1 MSKLYVFGIGGTGA
15 RVIKSLTMLLASG
28 VRLEGTDTVVPVM
41 IDADQSNGDLTRTVE
56 LLTNYR
62 NIRSRL
68 SFDDGNKSRFFNTE
82 IDDFGSN
89 FRLPISN
96 EVNKTFGDYIHF
108 NQLDE
113 HNKALISLLFSKRN
127 LKAEMNVGFKGNP
140 NMGSVVL
147 NNFNNEG
154 SGSVSLKRLLLNF
167 QQDDKIFIISSIF
180 GGTGAAGFPLLLKTF
195 RSASSDDFQAA
206 AFLRQARIGA
216 ITVLPYFGVEDREG
230 SSINMDTFLS
240 KTKSALTYYINNLD
254 VDVLYY
260 IGDNLKSKYENC
272 EGGRYQENN
281 AHFVELAAALSVV
294 DFVNAPVSG
303 GKEFKEYA
311 IKKDA
316 DPILLPHLS
325 DQTQKVMREPLT
337 QFFLFCEFYKHRL
350 KKSLTYAWAK
360 DKHFQPQMLGQD
372 FYKSLGSFFDAFL
385 EWLNEMAH
393 NLRSFQ
399 PYNLRLATE
408 NPLMAIGGVTP
419 ADSGLLG
426 RMFGRDS
433 GYFALLDEM
442 EKAAVKMPSS
452 MTAENYFMNV
462 FSVATHHLIINK
474 KL

>member
-1 MSKLYVFGIGGTGA
+1 MSTLYVFGIGGTGA

-28 VRLEGTDTVVPVM
+28 VKMEGVDRVVPVM

-62 NIRSRL
+62 NIRSKL
-68 SFDDGNKSRFFNTE
+68 SFEKDTENVFFHTDMDDV
-82 IDDFGSN
+82 GSN

-147 NNFNNEG
+147 NNFNNDA
-154 SGSVSLKRLLLNF
+154 SGSLSLKRLLLNF

-195 RSASSDDFQAA
+195 RSAKSEDFQAA

-216 ITVLPYFGVEDREG
+216 ITVLPYFGVEDRED

-240 KTKSALTYYINNLD
+240 KAKSALTYYINNLD

-281 AHFVELAAALSVV
+281 AHFVEWAAALSVV
-294 DFVNAPVSG
+294 DFVNAPAHEG
-303 GKEFKEYA
+303 REFKEYA

-316 DPILLPHLS
+316 DPIWLSHLS
-325 DQTQKVMREPLT
+325 DQTQKVAREPLIR
-337 QFFLFCEFYKHRL
+337 FFLFCDFYKHRIR
-350 KKSLTYAWAK
+350 KSLTYAWAK
-360 DKHFQPQMLGQD
+360 DKHFVPQMLGQN
-372 FYKSLGSFFDAFL
+372 FYKSLSAFFDAFL
-385 EWLNEMAH
+385 EWLNEMEH

-399 PYNLRLATE
+399 PFNLRMAVE
-408 NPLMAIGGVTP
+408 NPLLAVNGVKPTEK
-419 ADSGLLG
+419 GVLT
-426 RMFGRDS
+426 RMFGRDR
-433 GYFALLDEM
+433 GYFSLLDEM
-442 EKAAVKMPSS
+442 EKAAVRLPST
-452 MTAENYFMNV
+452 MNAEDYFMNV
-462 FSVATHHLIINK
+462 FSVATHNLIINK